1 MPALTGS
8 LLFCQFHDGG
18 ALHSVSF
25 NGDGSVAADTIIALG
40 CTTDVQ
46 TGPDGNIYFLDYVG
60 GTVYR
65 IAGPS

>member
-25 NGDGSVAADTIIALG
+25 NADGSVAADTIIALG